1 MGSSTLPN
9 QDISIHPVFL
19 NSQIH
24 RSELHTDL
32 THMKA
37 GKRAQETIKI
47 STKEF
52 LSTQ

>member
-1 MGSSTLPN
+1 MDSSALPN
-9 QDISIHPVFL
+9 QDMNMPPVFL

-37 GKRAQETIKI
+37 GKRAQETMKT
-47 STKEF
+47 STKKF